1 MALTRLS
8 TNIQPPEDVT
18 PHILSFLDDQ
28 DILNFIEANPDLLI
42 PALNLVSVLISSVA
56 IDWKWEDLEA
66 VERLIRCLPPI
77 PELII
82 NNINAKRADQTKVW
96 KLITILARHTL
107 SAGDTRSFA
116 FISSRSVELLGR
128 KLSDNAEYGNDF
140 ATIAPVVL
148 NRSIEMTLL
157 TAVFAFRPSLESGC
171 DKNDSSEK
179 HLFPSVEELLLIGIP
194 SSGRDPEAER
204 QFTAALTQA
213 EGRKSLRRGGP

>member
-1 MALTRLS
+1 LAS
-8 TNIQPPEDVT
+8 I
-18 PHILSFLDDQ
+18 
-28 DILNFIEANPDLLI
+28 
-42 PALNLVSVLISSVA
+42 LISSVA

-77 PELII
+77 SELII
-82 NNINAKRADQTKVW
+82 NNIDAKRVDQTKVW

-148 NRSIEMTLL
+148 NRSIEMAHL
-157 TAVFAFRPSLESGC
+157 TAVVLHSDHPWKADVTKITVPRST
-171 DKNDSSEK
+171 SS
-179 HLFPSVEELLLIGIP
+179 
-194 SSGRDPEAER
+194 
-204 QFTAALTQA
+204 QAL
-213 EGRKSLRRGGP
+213 KSFF